1 MKPRHYGVDVEYGNE
16 VKLIC
21 SCDEE
26 ILTFVEVADD
36 PEIFYSIDE
45 AVFSII
51 GELDTKRK
59 LAFTALF
66 CLKLFDSLQ
75 VYENNLS
82 FPPSS

>member
-1 MKPRHYGVDVEYGNE
+1 MKPRHYGVDIEYGNE

-36 PEIFYSIDE
+36 PEIFHTIDE
-45 AVFSII
+45 AVHSIV
-51 GELDTKRK
+51 GELGTSKK

-75 VYENNLS
+75 VYDFNLS

>member
-36 PEIFYSIDE
+36 PEIFI
-45 AVFSII
+45 
-51 GELDTKRK
+51 
-59 LAFTALF
+59 
-66 CLKLFDSLQ
+66 Q
-75 VYENNLS
+75 
-82 FPPSS
+82 